1 MRHKRWISS
10 AIILILLLAVL
21 APPRTF
27 AHGGHQSAGMQT
39 FTQMVGSYELS
50 ITAELPLSVP
60 APLYLTLVSQQSMAG
75 TTITFRAA
83 PRGYSFD
90 GAPSAQMQGVNI
102 PSTYFGELPIDRV
115 GDWDIEVRASG
126 PAGSGVALLP
136 LTIAIAPLPI
146 TSIVLFAALGT
157 LIVLMIASVLLSV
170 IYQRRG
176 RALPRW
182 LNWAIGQ
189 GIFACIIVAVIFGIQ
204 QASAQI
210 QSATSA
216 ANAANAG
223 RPHAN
228 MVLDTGPAAPTAGRP
243 LTLTLDLS
251 DGSTGLPV
259 EDIVPHHEALLHL
272 VLLSADGTDFAHLH
286 PARVAP
292 GRYAIAFT
300 PARPGRYTADAEIQ
314 RQESGTQVIVRDFE
328 VGGAAA
334 GAAPAPPG
342 LGPREIAGMQVN
354 VTSSA
359 TPLTAGKQTT
369 LTFNFNANGAP
380 VLDLQPWLCMAGHL
394 IARRTDGA
402 IFAHIHAAEQMPP
415 ADPILAAGT
424 IYGPNIRFAY
434 TFPQPGR
441 YQLWAQFQRAG
452 KIITVPLAVEVS

>member
-1 MRHKRWISS
+1 MRYKRLVSYIML
-10 AIILILLLAVL
+10 AALLIALL
-21 APPRTF
+21 APPRAF

-39 FTQMVGSYELS
+39 FTQTVGPYELA
-50 ITAELPLSVP
+50 ITVELPLSLP
-60 APLYLTLVSQQSMAG
+60 APLYLTMVSQQGIAG

-83 PRGYSFD
+83 PRGHSFD
-90 GAPSAQMQGVNI
+90 GAPTAQVQGAGI
-102 PSTYFGELPIDRV
+102 PSTYFSELPIDRE

-126 PAGSGVALLP
+126 PEGSGMARLP
-136 LTIAIAPLPI
+136 VTIAIQSLP
-146 TSIVLFAALGT
+146 TGSIALFAAIGT
-157 LIVLMIASVLLSV
+157 LIVLMIANIILSV
-170 IYQRRG
+170 IYQRRQ
-176 RALPRW
+176 RSPPRW
-182 LNWAIGQ
+182 LNWAFGQ
-189 GIFACIIVAVIFGIQ
+189 GMFACVIVAVIFGFQ

-210 QSATSA
+210 QSAMSA
-216 ANAANAG
+216 ANAAAAG

-228 MVLDTGPAAPTAGRP
+228 MVLDTGPAEPTAGRP

-272 VLLSADGTDFAHLH
+272 VILSADGADFAHLH

-292 GRYAIAFT
+292 GRYAITFT
-300 PARPGRYTADAEIQ
+300 PARPGRYTAYTEIQ
-314 RQESGTQVIVRDFE
+314 RQESGAQVIARDFE
-328 VGGAAA
+328 VGGAAD
-334 GAAPAPPG
+334 GAPPAPPG
-342 LGPREIAGMQVN
+342 LGPREVAGMQVN

-359 TPLTAGKQTT
+359 TPLTAGKQAT
-369 LTFNFNANGAP
+369 LTFNFSADGAP
-380 VLDLQPWLCMAGHL
+380 VLDIQPWLGMAGHL
-394 IARRTDGA
+394 IARRADGA

-434 TFPQPGR
+434 TFPQPGY